1 MGSVELFSCLQSRL
15 YRSSSRVME
24 ISVDLDGFD
33 GGSDR
38 IRCIKWNFRVHQ
50 PQYAKNVLNL
60 WIEYLKA

>member
-1 MGSVELFSCLQSRL
+1 
-15 YRSSSRVME
+15 ME